1 MPAPTLPLPLRPPRR
16 PRRVALLFLLAVVL
30 GLPGPA
36 SAAKDAEAADGKLY
50 QALLPS
56 TVWINLVKK
65 RDPSGRT
72 EFLSGTG
79 ALIDAKKGLVLTNRH
94 VVRDKEDAYV
104 LFPSFPLGYLRRDR
118 PYYTEMIFRGIQGK
132 VVARDAARD
141 LALIQLSWVPPGVKA
156 VRLAEK
162 RVNVGDPIYSLGN
175 PGDSDQLWV
184 FRAGAVQRRLH
195 EKFHSK
201 TGDGFESDLDA
212 DILLTDSVNRP
223 GESGGP
229 LINERGELAGVIHGD
244 RTVKLGNKE
253 THYGLFIDLSDVRA
267 FLDSRKV
274 ATTKP
279 AVPAPTAAAS
289 THVKAP
295 AEAPRPRAPEAPEDP
310 EATAAR
316 RLKLAR
322 SLVTDGKADRA
333 AERLREI
340 VKQFPKTK
348 AAGEARELL
357 DQLTK

>member
-1 MPAPTLPLPLRPPRR
+1 LTLRSPRFRRLGLPL
-16 PRRVALLFLLAVVL
+16 VLLAVAL
-30 GLPGPA
+30 GLHGPA
-36 SAAKDAEAADGKLY
+36 AWARDAESADGKLY
-50 QALLPS
+50 QGLLPS

-65 RDPSGRT
+65 SDPSGKT

-79 ALIDAKKGLVLTNRH
+79 ALIDARKGLVLTNRH

-104 LFPSFPLGYLRRDR
+104 LFPAFPLGHLRRDR
-118 PYYTEMIFRGIQGK
+118 PFYTEQIFRGIQGK
-132 VVARDAARD
+132 VIARDAAHD
-141 LALIQLSWVPPGVKA
+141 LALIQLAWVPPGAKA

-162 RVNVGDPIYSLGN
+162 HVNVGDHIFSLGN

-201 TGDGFESDLDA
+201 TGDGFESEVDA

-274 ATTKP
+274 ATTRP
-279 AVPAPTAAAS
+279 AVPAPTASAS

-295 AEAPRPRAPEAPEDP
+295 AEAPRAKAPEEPEDP
-310 EATAAR
+310 ESTAAR

-340 VKQFPKTK
+340 IKHFPKTK
-348 AAGEARELL
+348 AAGEAQELL
-357 DQLTK
+357 DQLSK